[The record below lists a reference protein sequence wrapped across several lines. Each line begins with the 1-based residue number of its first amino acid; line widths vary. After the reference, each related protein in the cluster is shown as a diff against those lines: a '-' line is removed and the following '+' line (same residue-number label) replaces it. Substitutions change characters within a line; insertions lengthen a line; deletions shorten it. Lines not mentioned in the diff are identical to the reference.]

1 MYLIQ
6 LFYNLDK
13 LDFLRINLSHG
24 KIDEGQC
31 LMTYILEAVSDNG
44 FHVGDNAAVGI
55 YFWIWIKFFNFRI
68 SVFFFSLFPLLR
80 KKNFIVSNI
89 TVFKSLE
96 DRREMRQNKGASQVN
111 LDVKIE
117 VTTQDRQLWQVSV
130 KLEGEIGGAI
140 SKGWAESS
148 LVGIG
153 STFT

>member
-55 YFWIWIKFFNFRI
+55 YF
-68 SVFFFSLFPLLR
+68 
-80 KKNFIVSNI
+80 
-89 TVFKSLE
+89 
-96 DRREMRQNKGASQVN
+96 
-111 LDVKIE
+111 
-117 VTTQDRQLWQVSV
+117 
-130 KLEGEIGGAI
+130 
-140 SKGWAESS
+140 
-148 LVGIG
+148 
-153 STFT
+153 